1 MPGPQGTRTLVF
13 VAVFRDA
20 DATPFEAQAGVGDSG
35 GPVFVESGKG
45 HALAGVMLG
54 AAAQSPVAAIFGDRT
69 YAADLSVYREGI
81 RKVMAPG
88 RPAK

>member
-1 MPGPQGTRTLVF
+1 M
-13 VAVFRDA
+13 
-20 DATPFEAQAGVGDSG
+20 
-35 GPVFVESGKG
+35 FVESGKG
-45 HALAGVMLG
+45 QALAGVMLG